1 MPECTKVESKS
12 TKDVKGSKEE
22 EKNDLSEEDKLLQE
36 ELEHLVERLQDSDRR
51 LHYPALEQLRAQIR
65 ASTTSMTSVPK
76 PLKFMRPHFETMK
89 TIYEKLLDQES
100 RELCADIISVLAMTM
115 AEGRDCL
122 KYRLI
127 GSSLPLSEWG
137 HEYVRHLSGEL
148 AAEWDEV
155 SSGDDAAANTE
166 KLIGLVHEIIPYN
179 MAHNAETEACDL
191 LMEIER
197 LDLVERYV
205 DESAYQRVCL
215 YLTSCVP
222 YVADPENSTLLR
234 SSWKLYRKF
243 KQYPQ
248 ALRVAMQ
255 LNDLNL
261 IGYIF
266 LSCTD
271 LSIQK
276 QLAFMLG
283 RQQIFLEIPESTTE
297 YDDLIEIMSNSHLN
311 NHFLNLARELDIMEP
326 KTPEDVYKSHLEN
339 SRPPFGGGQ
348 VDSARQ
354 NLAASFVNGF
364 VNAAFGH
371 DKLLI
376 EDGNKWLYKN
386 KEHGMLSAT
395 ASLGLVLLW
404 DVDGGLTPIDK
415 YLYSSEDYIK
425 SGALLA
431 CGIVNCGV
439 RNECDPAL
447 ALLSDYVLHNSN
459 TMRIGAI
466 VGLGLA
472 YAGSN
477 REAVLSLLA
486 PVLTDPKSNWE
497 VVGIAGLALGM
508 VAVGSCNSFV
518 TTTIMHCLMEKTE
531 ADLKDTYARF
541 LPLGLALCF
550 LGKQESAEAIIAA
563 LEIIP
568 EPFRSMSTTLVEV
581 CAYAGTGNVLK
592 IQHLL
597 HICSE
602 HYEPTNDKDDKSDR
616 NHKDK
621 DKKDKED
628 KEKKDDKE
636 KEKEKDK
643 DKDKDGKQ
651 KEKEKDLSSRQ
662 AIAVL
667 GIALISMGEEIGA
680 EMAYRTFGHL
690 LRYCEPV
697 IRRSV
702 PLALGLISVSNPK
715 PNIVDTLSKFSHD
728 SDPEVAH
735 NAIFGMGL
743 VGAGTNNA
751 RLAAMLRQLAQYH
764 AKDPNNLFMVRI
776 AQGLTHLGK
785 GTLTLS
791 PYHSDRQLL
800 SPVALAGLLSA
811 IIGFL
816 DVKNIILGRSHYL
829 LYTLAAAMQPRML
842 VTFDEELNPL
852 PVPVRVGVAVDVVG
866 QAGKPKTITGFQT
879 HTTPVLLAYGER
891 AELATEEYIPLTPI
905 MEGFVILR
913 KNPDFVP

>member
-1 MPECTKVESKS
+1 MPESVKVESKTNKEVRS
-12 TKDVKGSKEE
+12 GKEE
-22 EKNDLSEEDKLLQE
+22 DKNELSEEDKLLQE
-36 ELEHLVERLQDSDRR
+36 ELTNLVERLQDPNTN
-51 LHYPALEQLRAQIR
+51 LHYLALESLRNHIR

-76 PLKFMRPHFETMK
+76 PLKFMRPHYDTMK
-89 TIYEKLLDQES
+89 SIYEKIIDAKS
-100 RELCADIISVLAMTM
+100 KELCSDVISVLAMTM
-115 AEGRDCL
+115 GEGRECL
-122 KYRLI
+122 KYRLTGSALAI
-127 GSSLPLSEWG
+127 GEWG

-148 AAEWDEV
+148 AGEWDELT
-155 SSGDDAAANTE
+155 DDAEAISK
-166 KLIGLVHEIIPYN
+166 KLIALVHEIVPYN

-197 LDLVERYV
+197 LDLLEQYV

-222 YVADPENSTLLR
+222 YVADPENSTLLHAAA
-234 SSWKLYRKF
+234 KLYRKF
-243 KQYPQ
+243 GQYPQ
-248 ALRVAMQ
+248 AVRLAMQ
-255 LNDLNL
+255 LNDLSL
-261 IGYIF
+261 IEDIF
-266 LSCTD
+266 TNCTD

-283 RQQIFLEIPESTTE
+283 RQQIFLELPESTPE
-297 YDDLIEIMSNSHLN
+297 YDDLVEIMSNSLLN
-311 NHFLNLARELDIMEP
+311 YHFLNLARELDIMEP

-339 SRPPFGGGQ
+339 SRSPFGGGQ

-364 VNAAFGH
+364 VNAAFGQ
-371 DKLLI
+371 DKLLV

-431 CGIVNCGV
+431 CGLVNCRV
-439 RNECDPAL
+439 RIECDPAL
-447 ALLSDYVLHNSN
+447 ALLSDYVLHSSN

-477 REAVLSLLA
+477 REAVYGLLI
-486 PVLTDPKSNWE
+486 PVLSDPKSSWE
-497 VVGIAGLALGM
+497 VIGVAGLALGM
-508 VAVGSCNSFV
+508 VAVGSCNAYV
-518 TTTIMHCLMEKTE
+518 TTTIMHALMEKSE

-541 LPLGLALCF
+541 LPLGLGLCF
-550 LGKQESAEAIIAA
+550 LGKQEAAEAIIAA
-563 LEIIP
+563 LEIVP
-568 EPFRSMSTTLVEV
+568 EPFKSMSTTLVEV

-602 HYEPTNDKDDKSDR
+602 HYEPSNEKEDKSDR
-616 NHKDK
+616 KDK
-621 DKKDKED
+621 DKKEEKKED
-628 KEKKDDKE
+628 KT
-636 KEKEKDK
+636 
-643 DKDKDGKQ
+643 
-651 KEKEKDLSSRQ
+651 KDLSSRQ

-667 GIALISMGEEIGA
+667 GIALIAMGEEIGA

-715 PNIVDTLSKFSHD
+715 LNILDTLSKFSHD

-735 NAIFGMGL
+735 NAIFAMGL

-751 RLAAMLRQLAQYH
+751 RLAAMLRQLAQFH

-791 PYHSDRQLL
+791 PYHSDRQVL
-800 SPVALAGLLSA
+800 SPVALAGLLA
-811 IIGFL
+811 TLIGFL

-829 LYTLAAAMQPRML
+829 LYTLAVAMQPRML
-842 VTFDEELNPL
+842 VTFDEKLNPL
-852 PVPVRVGVAVDVVG
+852 AVPVRVGLAVDVVG

-913 KNPDFVP
+913 KNPDFIP

>member
-1 MPECTKVESKS
+1 MSGTKKGESKADAAS
-12 TKDVKGSKEE
+12 TPKKNEE
-22 EKNDLSEEDKLLQE
+22 ESAELSEEDRQLQE
-36 ELEHLVERLQDSDRR
+36 ELNMLVERLQESNEK
-51 LHYPALEQLRAQIR
+51 LYLPALESLRSQIR

-76 PLKFMRPHFETMK
+76 PLKFMRSHYDTMK
-89 TIYEKLLDQES
+89 QIYNKIQDPKTKEM
-100 RELCADIISVLAMTM
+100 CADVVSVLAMTM
-115 AEGRDCL
+115 SDSRDSL
-122 KYRLI
+122 KFRLLGSQCEI
-127 GSSLPLSEWG
+127 GDWG
-137 HEYVRHLSGEL
+137 HEYVRHLAGEIAGEWADMSADDEELRLKLVGL
-148 AAEWDEV
+148 AHQIV
-155 SSGDDAAANTE
+155 
-166 KLIGLVHEIIPYN
+166 PYN
-179 MAHNAETEACDL
+179 MAHNAEAEACDL

-197 LDLVERYV
+197 LDLLEQYV
-205 DESAYQRVCL
+205 DESAYPRVCL

-222 YVADPENSTLLR
+222 YVPDPENVTLLQAALR
-234 SSWKLYRKF
+234 IF
-243 KQYPQ
+243 KRFNQYPQ

-255 LNDLNL
+255 LNDMHL
-261 IGYIF
+261 IEEIF
-266 LSCTD
+266 TSCND
-271 LSIQK
+271 LSMQK

-283 RQQIFLEIPESTTE
+283 RQQIFLELNENMVE
-297 YDDLIEIMSNSHLN
+297 YDDLVEIMSNAHLN

-371 DKLLI
+371 DKLLM

-415 YLYSSEDYIK
+415 YLYSAEDYIK

-447 ALLSDYVLHNSN
+447 ALLSDYVLHSSN
-459 TMRIGAI
+459 VMRIGAI

-477 REAVLSLLA
+477 REAVLSLLT
-486 PVLTDPKSNWE
+486 PVFSDPKSSME
-497 VVGIAGLALGM
+497 VVGMAGLACGM
-508 VAVGSCNSFV
+508 IAVGSCNPDV
-518 TTTIMHCLMEKTE
+518 TATIVQTLMEKSE
-531 ADLKDTYARF
+531 ADLHDTYARF
-541 LPLGLALCF
+541 LPLGLGLCH
-550 LGKQESAEAIIAA
+550 LGRQEAVEAIIAA
-563 LEIIP
+563 LEVIP
-568 EPFRSMSTTLVEV
+568 EPFKSMSMTMVEV

-592 IQHLL
+592 IQNLL

-602 HYEPTNDKDDKSDR
+602 HYEAAEKEDKKE
-616 NHKDK
+616 
-621 DKKDKED
+621 DKKDKKE
-628 KEKKDDKE
+628 EKKED
-636 KEKEKDK
+636 
-643 DKDKDGKQ
+643 
-651 KEKEKDLSSRQ
+651 KDLSSRQ

-667 GIALISMGEEIGA
+667 GIALVAMGEEIGS
-680 EMAYRTFGHL
+680 EMAFRTFGHL

-715 PNIVDTLSKFSHD
+715 LSILDTLSKFSHD
-728 SDPEVAH
+728 SDSEVAH
-735 NAIFGMGL
+735 NAIFAMGL

-751 RLAAMLRQLAQYH
+751 RLAAMLRQLAQFH

-785 GTLTLS
+785 GTLTLC

-800 SPVALAGLLSA
+800 SPVALAGLLA
-811 IIGFL
+811 TLVGFL

-829 LYTLAAAMQPRML
+829 LFTLAAAMQPRML

-852 PVPVRVGVAVDVVG
+852 AVPVRVGLAVDVVG

-879 HTTPVLLAYGER
+879 HTTPVLLAFGER
-891 AELATEEYIPLTPI
+891 AELAAEEYVPLTPI

-913 KNPDFVP
+913 KNPDYNQ

>member
-1 MPECTKVESKS
+1 MPESVKTEPKVSKE
-12 TKDVKGSKEE
+12 VKPGKEE
-22 EKNDLSEEDKLLQE
+22 EKNELSEEDKLLQE
-36 ELEHLVERLQDSDRR
+36 ELTHLVERLQDPSSD
-51 LHYPALEQLRAQIR
+51 LHYSALESLRSQIR

-76 PLKFMRPHFETMK
+76 PLKFMRPHYDTMK
-89 TIYEKLLDQES
+89 AIYKDMTDPKAK
-100 RELCADIISVLAMTM
+100 ELCSDIISVLAMTM
-115 AEGRDCL
+115 GEGRECL
-122 KYRLI
+122 KYRLTGSALAI
-127 GSSLPLSEWG
+127 GEWG

-148 AAEWDEV
+148 AGEWDELT
-155 SSGDDAAANTE
+155 DDAEATRK
-166 KLIGLVHEIIPYN
+166 KLIALVHNIVPYN

-197 LDLVERYV
+197 LDLLEQYV

-215 YLTSCVP
+215 YLTSCVA
-222 YVADPENSTLLR
+222 YVADPENSTLLHATAR
-234 SSWKLYRKF
+234 LYRKCG
-243 KQYPQ
+243 QYPQ
-248 ALRVAMQ
+248 AVRLAMQ
-255 LNDLNL
+255 LNHLPL
-261 IGYIF
+261 IEYTF
-266 LSCTD
+266 TTCPDVSV
-271 LSIQK
+271 QK

-283 RQQIFLEIPESTTE
+283 RQQIFLELSETSTPE
-297 YDDLIEIMSNSHLN
+297 YDDMVEIMSNSLLN
-311 NHFLNLARELDIMEP
+311 YHFLNLARELDIMEP

-364 VNAAFGH
+364 VNAAFGQ

-431 CGIVNCGV
+431 CGLVNCRV
-439 RNECDPAL
+439 RIECDPAL

-477 REAVLSLLA
+477 REAVVSLLI
-486 PVLTDPKSNWE
+486 PVLSNRKSSWE
-497 VVGIAGLALGM
+497 VIGVAGLALGM
-508 VAVGSCNSFV
+508 VAVGSCNSHV
-518 TTTIMHCLMEKTE
+518 TTAIMHTLMDQSET
-531 ADLKDTYARF
+531 DLQDTYARF
-541 LPLGLALCF
+541 LPLGLGLCF
-550 LGKQESAEAIIAA
+550 LGKQEAAEAIIAA
-563 LEIIP
+563 LEIVP
-568 EPFRSMSTTLVEV
+568 EPFKSMSTTLVEV

-602 HYEPTNDKDDKSDR
+602 HYEPSNEKEDKSDR
-616 NHKDK
+616 K
-621 DKKDKED
+621 D
-628 KEKKDDKE
+628 KEKKEERKE
-636 KEKEKDK
+636 D
-643 DKDKDGKQ
+643 
-651 KEKEKDLSSRQ
+651 KEKDLSSRQ

-667 GIALISMGEEIGA
+667 GIALIAMGEEIGA

-715 PNIVDTLSKFSHD
+715 LNILDTLSKFSHD

-735 NAIFGMGL
+735 NAIFAMGL

-751 RLAAMLRQLAQYH
+751 RLAAMLRQLAQFH

-791 PYHSDRQLL
+791 PYHSDRQVL
-800 SPVALAGLLSA
+800 SPVALAGLLA
-811 IIGFL
+811 TLIGFL

-829 LYTLAAAMQPRML
+829 LYMLAVAMQPRML
-842 VTFDEELNPL
+842 VTFDEKLNPL
-852 PVPVRVGVAVDVVG
+852 AVPVRVGLAVDVVG

-913 KNPDFVP
+913 KNPDFTP

>member
-1 MPECTKVESKS
+1 MPESVKVESKPNKEIRS
-12 TKDVKGSKEE
+12 GKEE
-22 EKNDLSEEDKLLQE
+22 DKNELSEEDKLLQE
-36 ELEHLVERLQDSDRR
+36 ELTHLVERLQDSNTS
-51 LHYPALEQLRAQIR
+51 LHYRALESLRSHIR
-65 ASTTSMTSVPK
+65 LSTTSMTSVPK
-76 PLKFMRPHFETMK
+76 PLKFMRPYYDTMK
-89 TIYEKLLDQES
+89 VIYEKITNVKAK
-100 RELCADIISVLAMTM
+100 ELCSDIISVLAITM
-115 AEGRDCL
+115 GEGRECL
-122 KYRLI
+122 KYRLTGSALAI
-127 GSSLPLSEWG
+127 GEWG

-148 AAEWDEV
+148 AGEWDELT
-155 SSGDDAAANTE
+155 DDAEATSK
-166 KLIGLVHEIIPYN
+166 KLIALVHEIVPYN

-197 LDLVERYV
+197 LDLLEQYV

-215 YLTSCVP
+215 YLTSCVA
-222 YVADPENSTLLR
+222 YVADPENSTLLHAAA
-234 SSWKLYRKF
+234 KLYRKF
-243 KQYPQ
+243 GQYPQ
-248 ALRVAMQ
+248 AVRLAMQ
-255 LNDLNL
+255 LNDLPL
-261 IGYIF
+261 IEDIF
-266 LSCTD
+266 TTCTD
-271 LSIQK
+271 LSVQK

-283 RQQIFLEIPESTTE
+283 RQQIFLELPESTPE
-297 YDDLIEIMSNSHLN
+297 YDDLVEIMSNSLLN
-311 NHFLNLARELDIMEP
+311 YHFLNLARELDIMEP

-339 SRPPFGGGQ
+339 SRPTFGGGGQ
-348 VDSARQ
+348 LDSARQ

-364 VNAAFGH
+364 VNAAFGQ

-431 CGIVNCGV
+431 CGLVNCRV
-439 RNECDPAL
+439 RIECDPAL
-447 ALLSDYVLHNSN
+447 ALLSDYVLHSNN

-477 REAVLSLLA
+477 REAVLGLLM
-486 PVLTDPKSNWE
+486 PVLSDPVSNWE
-497 VVGIAGLALGM
+497 VIGVTGLALGM
-508 VAVGSCNSFV
+508 VAVGSCNAYV
-518 TTTIMHCLMEKTE
+518 TTTIMHTLIEKLET
-531 ADLKDTYARF
+531 DIKDTYARF
-541 LPLGLALCF
+541 LPLGLGLCF
-550 LGKQESAEAIIAA
+550 LGKQEAAETIIAA

-568 EPFRSMSTTLVEV
+568 EPFKSMSTTLVEA

-602 HYEPTNDKDDKSDR
+602 HYDPSNEKEDKSDR
-616 NHKDK
+616 KDK
-621 DKKDKED
+621 DKKEEKKED
-628 KEKKDDKE
+628 
-636 KEKEKDK
+636 
-643 DKDKDGKQ
+643 
-651 KEKEKDLSSRQ
+651 KEKDLSSRQ

-667 GIALISMGEEIGA
+667 GIALIAMGEEIGA

-715 PNIVDTLSKFSHD
+715 MNILDTLSKFSHD

-735 NAIFGMGL
+735 NAIFAMGL

-751 RLAAMLRQLAQYH
+751 RLAAMLRQLAQFH
-764 AKDPNNLFMVRI
+764 GKDSNNLFMVRI

-791 PYHSDRQLL
+791 PYHSDRQVL
-800 SPVALAGLLSA
+800 SPVALAGLLA
-811 IIGFL
+811 TLIGFL

-829 LYTLAAAMQPRML
+829 LYTLAVAMQPRML
-842 VTFDEELNPL
+842 VTFDEKLSPL
-852 PVPVRVGVAVDVVG
+852 AVSVRVGLAVDVVG

-913 KNPDFVP
+913 KNPDFIP